1 MQEEVRR
8 AVARVLRYED
18 GKKVWHTQN
27 ELRAK
32 LKDMKRSQYDDE
44 GVLLTMVRDVIQD
57 GAGSNKRE
65 RFVK

>member
-1 MQEEVRR
+1 
-8 AVARVLRYED
+8 
-18 GKKVWHTQN
+18 
-27 ELRAK
+27 
-32 LKDMKRSQYDDE
+32 MKRSQYDDE